1 MTVTTWMENRSCGHR
16 RCCSA
21 TDKENRKLR
30 PLRDGPQ
37 QQAGITSDSEVG
49 ARASA

>member
-21 TDKENRKLR
+21 TDKETVSCDRYETAHTNKQESLR
-30 PLRDGPQ
+30 TQ
-37 QQAGITSDSEVG
+37 K
-49 ARASA
+49 